1 MQIGSQSRCEVYGV
15 PLGAAA
21 SLRLAT
27 ISGELRR
34 AGIRTD
40 MAYGGRALKSAMK
53 AANNS
58 GARVALVLGD
68 QEVQTGTIMVKD
80 LASGEQNS
88 CAISDVVATVRAV
101 LA

>member
-1 MQIGSQSRCEVYGV
+1 V
-15 PLGAAA
+15 
-21 SLRLAT
+21 

-53 AANNS
+53 AADGS

-68 QEVQTGTIMVKD
+68 REIEAGSIVVKD
-80 LASGEQNS
+80 LLGGEQS
-88 CAISDVVATVRAV
+88 SVPVADVVPAVRSLLGAGRKERV
-101 LA
+101 

>member
-1 MQIGSQSRCEVYGV
+1 V
-15 PLGAAA
+15 
-21 SLRLAT
+21 

-53 AANNS
+53 AAGSS

-68 QEVQTGTIMVKD
+68 REIEEGTVMVRD
-80 LASGEQNS
+80 LTTGEQKP
-88 CAISDVVATVRAV
+88 CPLADVVPAVRAV
-101 LA
+101 LGGVDIAGSA